1 MHDEETSSRT
11 IAELIADIPNK
22 ISVVLG
28 ETVLTT
34 KQISE
39 LGESSVIELK
49 NLAGAPVE
57 VRANDVPIAL
67 AEVVVIDENFGVRI
81 TDVLTQDQQRER
93 MRQGNRKFISN
104 VVIKN

>member
-1 MHDEETSSRT
+1 MGNEESDGKSVTK
-11 IAELIADIPNK
+11 LIADIPNK

-39 LGESSVIELK
+39 LGESSIIELK

-104 VVIKN
+104 VVVKN

>member
-1 MHDEETSSRT
+1 MLNDKQNF
-11 IAELIADIPNK
+11 ELISDIPNK

-39 LGESSVIELK
+39 IGDGSIIELK
-49 NLAGAPVE
+49 HLAGAPVE

-81 TDVLTQDQQRER
+81 TNVLTQEQQRER
-93 MRQGNRKFISN
+93 LRHGNRKFLSD
-104 VVIKN
+104 VVVKI